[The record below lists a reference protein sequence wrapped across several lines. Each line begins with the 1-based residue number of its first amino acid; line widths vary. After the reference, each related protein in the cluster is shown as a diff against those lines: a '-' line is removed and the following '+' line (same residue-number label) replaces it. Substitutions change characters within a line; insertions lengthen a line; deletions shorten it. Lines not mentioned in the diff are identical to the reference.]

1 MANNRNFTHS
11 SNFVFVTNLFN
22 DEQTAYS
29 IQEVNLPGLSFAHIQ
44 ASKRSAM
51 LNFQA
56 DTLNF
61 NDLTLNLIVDEE
73 LKVWKE
79 IVTKLTRMRD
89 AYTTEGENIEE
100 MSFLEIHDDNS
111 NLVLKL
117 AFSGCMI
124 ESIDDLSFTTISE
137 DEIITCSVTLKY
149 DYYQIEDGDNKA
161 GLAFHPELAE
171 D

>member
-1 MANNRNFTHS
+1 MPNNRNFTHS
-11 SNFVFVTNLFN
+11 SNFIFVTNLFN
-22 DEQTAYS
+22 DEQTSYS
-29 IQEVNLPGLSFAHIQ
+29 IQEVNLPGLSFSHI
-44 ASKRSAM
+44 ASSHRSVN
-51 LNFQA
+51 LNLQG

-79 IVTKLTRMRD
+79 IVNKMTRMRD
-89 AYTTEGENIEE
+89 AYSSNGEKVEE

-111 NLVLKL
+111 KLVLKL

-124 ESIDDLSFTTISE
+124 ESIDDLAFTTITE

-149 DYYQIEDGDNKA
+149 DYYQVVEEPQYLED
-161 GLAFHPELAE
+161 
-171 D
+171 